1 MEPFIRTY
9 DVRIG
14 DINYGAH
21 MGNEVALVVFQ
32 DARIAFLDSLGCS
45 EKDIGEG
52 LGLILVEAHVVFRKE
67 VFLND
72 RLETRVTVSG
82 LRRSAFDL
90 QFDVVCRSDGERVFH
105 GWTRML
111 PYNYGEKKVRRV
123 PETFRVQLER
133 YAT

>member
-9 DVRIG
+9 DIRIG
-14 DINYGAH
+14 DINYGGH

-32 DARIAFLDSLGCS
+32 DARLSFLDSLGCS

-52 LGLILVEAHVVFRKE
+52 LALILVDANVKYRKE

-72 RLETRVTVSG
+72 RLETRVKVLG
-82 LRRSAFDL
+82 LRRSSFDL
-90 QFDVVCRSDGERVFH
+90 HFDVVRTSDGERVFQ

-111 PYNYGEKKVRRV
+111 PYHYGEKKVRGL
-123 PETFRVQLER
+123 PEKFHVQLER